1 MMEANVK
8 MDVTEL
14 VRETIAVEVAKAL
27 SRDPKALVEAI
38 VKTALEKR
46 DGNWGKTV
54 FQEAVDKMIRAAA
67 LSAMEEWI
75 GANKAIIKEAVTKRL
90 KREPETFAN
99 EIAEQVIIGLAK
111 NFYVTANLK
120 VGE

>member
-1 MMEANVK
+1 MEANVK

-14 VRETIAVEVAKAL
+14 VRETIAIEVAKAL
-27 SRDPKALVEAI
+27 SRDPKVLVEAV
-38 VKTALEKR
+38 VKTALEKK

-90 KREPETFAN
+90 KRAPETFAN
-99 EIAEQVIIGLAK
+99 EIAEQVVIGLAK